1 MKRFIDA
8 EELISQLREKWTEL
22 AEKNVKAGGGKYD
35 IEIATYLR
43 CIGIVESLQQGQ
55 AESEFESTGVITN
68 AGGEFGYDVAAFRFD
83 SNHAFTILL
92 PHSENTK
99 HGDLVKLTV
108 TKE

>member
-8 EELISQLREKWTEL
+8 NELISQLREKWTEL

-35 IEIATYLR
+35 IEIETYLR

-55 AESEFESTGVITN
+55 VESEFEYTGVITN
-68 AGGEFGYDVAAFRFD
+68 TGGEFGYDVAAFRFD
-83 SNHAFTILL
+83 NNHAFTILL
-92 PHSENTK
+92 PHGENTK
-99 HGDLVKLTV
+99 HGDLVKLTA